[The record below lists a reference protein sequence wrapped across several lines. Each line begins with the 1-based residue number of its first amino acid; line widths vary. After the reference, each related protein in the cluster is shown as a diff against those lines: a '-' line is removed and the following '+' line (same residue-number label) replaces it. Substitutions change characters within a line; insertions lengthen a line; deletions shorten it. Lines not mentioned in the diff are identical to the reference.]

1 MADLTRFVTAQADG
15 GTYGT
20 ALAELRAGRKD
31 SHWMWFVFP
40 QLAGLGRSS
49 TSQHYAVADLAEA
62 RDYLDHPVL
71 GPRLV
76 ECAETLTAL
85 PGTDPAAVLGGIDA
99 MKLRSSMTLFA
110 AAATDPEQADT
121 FRAVLDQYFDGEDDP
136 QTLRLLGTGRR
147 LVETALLQQHV
158 LHLHPGRLGR
168 LDGDQHR
175 VAAVDHHPDAEGV
188 APLALA
194 DGVRVAPCRRDDEG
208 HRERL
213 PCDEIHGDRRAGR
226 EERGAHHLD
235 DRDAAAVGH
244 RPDHELARGGQR
256 PRCAT
261 TRPGRAELERRG
273 RQGRERRALP

>member
-20 ALAELRAGRKD
+20 ALAELRAGRKA

-49 TSQHYAVADLAEA
+49 TAQHYAVADLAEA

-85 PGTDPAAVLGGIDA
+85 PATDPEVVLGGIDA

-110 AAATDPEQADT
+110 AAATDPQQTDT

-136 QTLRLLGTGRR
+136 QTLRLLGT
-147 LVETALLQQHV
+147 
-158 LHLHPGRLGR
+158 
-168 LDGDQHR
+168 
-175 VAAVDHHPDAEGV
+175 
-188 APLALA
+188 
-194 DGVRVAPCRRDDEG
+194 
-208 HRERL
+208 
-213 PCDEIHGDRRAGR
+213 AG
-226 EERGAHHLD
+226 
-235 DRDAAAVGH
+235 
-244 RPDHELARGGQR
+244 
-256 PRCAT
+256 
-261 TRPGRAELERRG
+261 
-273 RQGRERRALP
+273 